1 MKSVYMDN
9 AATTPVLK
17 EAFDS
22 MQEYFMQQYANPS
35 SAYDFA
41 QKTKNAIDLARKQA
55 SDLIGAQKDEIYFT
69 SGGSEADNWAI
80 KGAADFSE
88 IKKEIK

>member
-1 MKSVYMDN
+1 MAYYNVKTIKGDIMKSVYMDN

-55 SDLIGAQKDEIYFT
+55 SDLIGAQKGRNLFYIRWKR
-69 SGGSEADNWAI
+69 S
-80 KGAADFSE
+80 
-88 IKKEIK
+88 